1 MAVNVASFRNS
12 VSHLFRVVNV
22 DYHACVNA
30 GELRNWQNI
39 AERVQAEVE
48 GLECKRA
55 NPDDREQQ
63 RNSLVAAGERIA
75 RAQARIAQ
83 LEAARGVQ

>member
-12 VSHLFRVVNV
+12 VSHLFRVINV

-39 AERVQAEVE
+39 AGCVLAEVE

-55 NPDDREQQ
+55 TQDDRDQQ
-63 RNSLVAAGERIA
+63 RSSLIAAGERLA
-75 RAQARIAQ
+75 RAQERIAQ
-83 LEAARGVQ
+83 LEAAGGLQ